1 MLVATPVPVGAQ
13 WGTMRA
19 PAGEGVRPWPAW
31 NNVAPRRVRV
41 GMAVLA
47 APVGAVRR
55 ASRLRRS
62 IAALGVMLVVV
73 LGASSAADASDP
85 TVMFTTAGETP
96 VVIPPG
102 VTSLQIDAIGGAGE
116 NGFVPRAGLVG
127 PSGGAGAE
135 VVGTLPVTPGETIY
149 VDVGI
154 GGGIGILGAGGESA
168 DAGGGESGVRLCPLG
183 TAMCPDGLASDST
196 QVLVAGGGGGG
207 GEGPAATPGGAGGNA
222 GVYSGGGLIAARG
235 GDGEPAPS
243 GAGGGGGGVLVG
255 ACVGGASND
264 FGGAGAGGTSSGSTG
279 GNGGQVEVAA
289 FVGGGGGG
297 GYAGGCGGGASPTFA
312 GGGGGGASFYNN
324 PDQFDYESVLPTVT
338 YVSSTTSPTNVEP
351 QVTLTLTG
359 DSHAPSVAL
368 GSPASGSQY
377 GSQPRFDGTAE
388 VALGDAT
395 SVSVQVEAQPSGTVV
410 QTLSGPVAAN
420 GTFDIAASAPLPSGT
435 YRAVATQ
442 TLLGGNNPGTATS
455 TFTVD
460 ASPPAISLSAPANG
474 LVTAATSVAVNG
486 TAGTQPK
493 DGNTVTV
500 SLYSGP
506 AATGTPITTLS
517 ATAAAGGRFS
527 ASYPGPLSDGTYT
540 VAASQTD
547 NGADTG
553 TATSTFTIDTSVLTL
568 TLGAPSAGEQLG
580 AQPTFSGTADTAPLD
595 VGSVTV
601 LVYAGASAS
610 GSPALTLTGPVGS
623 NGAFAVSAPSPL
635 AAGTYT
641 VVAEQSTQAGNVGR
655 TPPVTFTVLSL
666 TPGTNTTS
674 TNTTSTNT
682 TTTTAGATSSASSG
696 VKASTTVTA
705 PPSLSLIGSISGTG
719 GHVRLTLA
727 CRATAPTPCNV
738 SVSLSSLEHLKAGR
752 VTAVAASATRLLGVG
767 SARTLIRA
775 GHRLTLTVALN
786 RPGRQLLLRF
796 RRLPLR
802 LQVTLSGTNGPRVV
816 LTRTATVTPTRTK
829 TKH

>member
-1 MLVATPVPVGAQ
+1 
-13 WGTMRA
+13 
-19 PAGEGVRPWPAW
+19 
-31 NNVAPRRVRV
+31 
-41 GMAVLA
+41 
-47 APVGAVRR
+47 
-55 ASRLRRS
+55 
-62 IAALGVMLVVV
+62 MLVVA
-73 LGASSAADASDP
+73 LGASSVADASDP
-85 TVMFTTAGETP
+85 TVTFTTAGETP

-116 NGFVPRAGLVG
+116 NGFVPRMGLAG
-127 PSGGAGAE
+127 PSGGAGAG

-149 VDVGI
+149 VDVGV

-183 TAMCPDGLASDST
+183 TALCPDGLASDST

-207 GEGPAATPGGAGGNA
+207 GEGPADTPGGAGGNG
-222 GVYSGGGLIAARG
+222 GVFSGGGLIAARG

-255 ACVGGASND
+255 ACVGGASDD
-264 FGGAGAGGTSSGSTG
+264 FGGAGGGGTSSGSTG

-312 GGGGGGASFYNN
+312 GGGGGGASYYNN

-351 QVTLTLTG
+351 QVMLTLTG
-359 DSHAPSVAL
+359 DSHVPSIAL

-377 GSQPRFDGTAE
+377 GSQPRFEGTAE
-388 VALGDAT
+388 VGLGDAT
-395 SVSVQVEAQPSGTVV
+395 SVGVQVQAQPSGTVV
-410 QTLSGPVAAN
+410 QTLSGPVTAN
-420 GTFDIAASAPLPSGT
+420 GAFDIPASAPLPSGT

-474 LVTAATSVAVNG
+474 LVTTATSLAVSG
-486 TAGTQPK
+486 TAGIQPK
-493 DGNTVTV
+493 DGDTVTV

-547 NGADTG
+547 NGANTG
-553 TATSTFTIDTSVLTL
+553 NATSTFTVDTSSPTI

-580 AQPTFSGTADTAPLD
+580 SQPTFSGTADTAPLD
-595 VGSVTV
+595 VRSVTV
-601 LVYAGASAS
+601 LVYAGASAA

-641 VVAEQSTQAGNVGR
+641 IVAAQSTQAGNVGR
-655 TPPVTFTVLSL
+655 TPPVTFTVLPP
-666 TPGTNTTS
+666 TPGTNTTTTNTTI

-682 TTTTAGATSSASSG
+682 TTTTAAATSSASSG

-738 SVSLSSLEHLKAGR
+738 SVTLSSLEHLKAGR

-767 SARTLIRA
+767 SVRTLIRA

-786 RPGRQLLLRF
+786 RPGSQLLLRF
-796 RRLPLR
+796 RHLPLR
-802 LQVTLSGTNGPRVV
+802 VQVTLSGTNGPGLV